1 MTQTTGT
8 GNGTTDVARSAGST
22 VLAEDTAQLLRRVQD
37 GDSAAFER
45 LYRLHVDRVHG
56 LCLRMVADPARAE
69 ELTQDV
75 FVRAWQ
81 AIGSFRGDSAFA
93 TWLHRLAVNV
103 VLGQLRSDRRRDAR
117 FQAEAE
123 LEGFQPAARQRDPGT
138 RMDLEAAIA
147 ALPPGARQVFVLHDV
162 EGYKHGEIAAM
173 TGTAVGTMK
182 AQLHRARKL
191 LREALR

>member
-1 MTQTTGT
+1 MTQTTRT
-8 GNGTTDVARSAGST
+8 GNGSIDLARLDGSA
-22 VLAEDTAQLLRRVQD
+22 VLAEDTAHLVRRAQE
-37 GDSAAFER
+37 GDTAAFER
-45 LYRLHVDRVHG
+45 LYRLHVDRVHA
-56 LCLRMVADPARAE
+56 LCLRMVADRGRAE

-75 FVRAWQ
+75 FVRVWQ
-81 AIGSFRGDSAFA
+81 ALGSFRGDSAFA
-93 TWLHRLAVNV
+93 TWVHRLAVNV
-103 VLGQLRSDRRRDAR
+103 VLGQLRTDRRRDAR

-123 LEGFQPAARQRDPGT
+123 LEGFQPAARHRDPGT